1 MKTFLCLIIAIAS
14 ALWNYVDWSF
24 SLSFVLACTISAIN
38 MPRIIRLVKKH
49 KLLDQ
54 PDERKKH
61 KMPIPTMGGIGIYVG
76 MMSST
81 IIMLAFHFDLQILS
95 VLLAISILFFSGIK
109 DDISDLSPKTKF
121 GLQFLAAILV
131 CTFGGIRLVSLHGI
145 LGFYE
150 LSIPMQYIFST
161 FLIVGIT
168 NAFNL
173 IDGID
178 GLAGGI
184 AMINALIMG
193 FLLGEFN
200 ASNFALIAFTL
211 AGAIL
216 GFLYFNFSPAKIF
229 MGDTGSL
236 FIGFLLA
243 ILGMKTVTSG
253 FESYHSLM
261 NTNQLILVFGILLLP
276 VFDTLRLF
284 ISRILKKQSPFS
296 ADNSHVHH
304 LLLKI
309 GLNHKK
315 ATITLYIINVLLI
328 LFAFSLGQSNL
339 NINISLVL
347 LFSVAML
354 LFEFFS
360 IKRIMGF
367 RLRINANFNTLQKIS
382 DENNLLAK
390 RLEEL

>member
-1 MKTFLCLIIAIAS
+1 MKTFLFLIIGIAS
-14 ALWNYVDWSF
+14 LLWNFIDWF
-24 SLSFVLACTISAIN
+24 YALSFVLACSISTIS
-38 MPRIIRLVKKH
+38 MPSIIRLVNKYN
-49 KLLDQ
+49 LMDR
-54 PDERKKH
+54 PDERKNH
-61 KMPIPTMGGIGIYVG
+61 KAPIPTMGGIGIY
-76 MMSST
+76 
-81 IIMLAFHFDLQILS
+81 LAVFILSIVILVFSFNIQILTI
-95 VLLAISILFFSGIK
+95 LLAVSILFASGVK
-109 DDISDLSPKTKF
+109 DDISDLSPKIKF
-121 GLQFLAAILV
+121 TLQFLAAIIV
-131 CTFGGIRLVSLHGI
+131 CTIGDIRLESLHGI
-145 LGFYE
+145 LGYEE
-150 LSIPMQYIFST
+150 LSTPMQYAFSV

-184 AMINALIMG
+184 AMINALVIG
-193 FLLGEFN
+193 FLLWEFN
-200 ASNFALIAFTL
+200 AIHFAIIAFTL

-243 ILGMKTVTSG
+243 ILAMKAVTVG
-253 FESYHSLM
+253 FETEHSFM
-261 NTNQLILVFGILLLP
+261 NANQLVLVFGILLLP

-284 ISRILKKQSPFS
+284 ISRILKRKSPFS

-309 GLNHKK
+309 GLNHQK
-315 ATITLYIINVLLI
+315 ASIVLYVVNMALI
-328 LFAFSLGQSNL
+328 AFAFALGYSNL

-347 LFSVAML
+347 LFSVAMT

-360 IKRIMGF
+360 VKRIIEL
-367 RLRINANFNTLQKIS
+367 RLRINSNFSKLKNIT
-382 DENNLLAK
+382 DENILLTK